1 MKNKILY
8 LTTVIMLFI
17 STSLMAQEK
26 KDWKEMHLFHA
37 VMGKTFHSA
46 EEGKLQPL
54 KDSSNALVT
63 RAQAWQKSKVPNG
76 YNATVTA
83 PILKKLVAKCT
94 EVQNAVAAKKDDKTL
109 TQLITEAHDIFHEI
123 MEKCRKEDNHH

>member
-63 RAQAWQKSKVPNG
+63 RAQA
-76 YNATVTA
+76 
-83 PILKKLVAKCT
+83 
-94 EVQNAVAAKKDDKTL
+94 
-109 TQLITEAHDIFHEI
+109 
-123 MEKCRKEDNHH
+123 

>member
-8 LTTVIMLFI
+8 LTTVLMLFI

-26 KDWKEMHLFHA
+26 RDWKEMHLFHA

-54 KDSSNALVT
+54 KDSCFVLVS
-63 RAQAWQKSKVPNG
+63 RAKAWQKSKVPTG
-76 YNATVTA
+76 YNAAVTA
-83 PILKKLVAKCT
+83 PILKQLVAKCT
-94 EVQNAVAAKKDDKTL
+94 EVQKAVIAKKDDKTL
-109 TQLITEAHDIFHEI
+109 TQLITGAHDIFHEI

>member
-1 MKNKILY
+1 MKSKILY
-8 LTTVIMLFI
+8 LTTVVMLFI

-54 KDSSNALVT
+54 KDSSIALVT
-63 RAQAWQKSKVPNG
+63 RAQAWQKSKVPTG

-94 EVQNAVAAKKDDKTL
+94 EVQKAVAAKKDDKTL

-123 MEKCRKEDNHH
+123 MEKCRKEEEHH